1 MEKPR
6 KEAALKTKTLILTI
20 VFLAALVPLAFSQ
33 SKDTGSI
40 QGIVFDQE
48 NVPLPGV
55 TVTLTSPSLMGTRTA
70 VTDTSG
76 LYRFPALPPGMYQV
90 KAQLQGFKTYI
101 QENIRLQTTIR
112 LTIDIIMTQSTV
124 EEEVMVVAQAP
135 TVDTKSTET
144 ASVTLTSEILRNIPY
159 NQFTSNIVN
168 MAPGVTLD
176 EWGDSYGGS
185 AYGAQDGTGIAYSLD
200 GVNVADP
207 EGGTAWVFL
216 DHNIIE
222 EAKVMGVGLPA
233 EYGNFTGVI
242 FNIVTKSGGN
252 KFSGHFEFDFQGEK
266 EDWPHGF
273 WQQDNIDG
281 YLDDY
286 PDLTAPRYAFY
297 DVSAHLG
304 GPIKKDKIWFYQGL
318 QFQHFDDYATGFL
331 GGPRAY
337 DQPHSFTKITA
348 QLSPSTNMIFGFE
361 WDTYNGKNRGAD
373 ITVSPEATRN
383 QKSPEVVGNF
393 SLTHI
398 FSPKTFLDVKAA
410 YFWGYYY
417 LEPKTGRQTY
427 SHFDT
432 DENLLKYNWGTYYL
446 ADRSRFQANV
456 SVTHYAENFITG
468 NHDFKFGV
476 EFERSTCRSRFG
488 YTGEG
493 GPLGPNVYYVD
504 YWSYNQYYG
513 YNIGNYLAYQY
524 EGYDFNS
531 PYTRVEGFVQDA
543 WQITPRI
550 NINAGLR
557 FSQNWGQIEGKG
569 TVYNT
574 NRIAPRVGLTFDLF
588 GDKKTILKAHYGQFT
603 EAMLAAYFNRLS
615 TKWSDYISYYWDLAA
630 AEWVEFERI
639 KQNWK
644 LQDNIKHPY
653 LNQFTVSLEREL
665 FKDASLS
672 VSYIY
677 RDWKNIIGVYDLLAV
692 YEPYTPEDTN
702 YAVYQLVSGNAHLYQ
717 IENIKPGPDRP
728 YYGKKGAYRKYRGLE
743 FLFNKRFSNKWQLML
758 SYIYS
763 VTKGTIDNTWA
774 ADIGWQ
780 AYAGQTK
787 IITGDPNYWINA
799 DGHPTY
805 DPTHMIK
812 IQGTYVLPYDIYF
825 NAYFRG
831 LTGMAWAQRYRT
843 ETLNQG
849 RVTFFTE
856 PRGSNHYP
864 METSLDLRL
873 EKTFLISGKYRLGIM
888 IDCFNLFNADTIRE
902 WGTRIGYDWN
912 PGDYP
917 STDGHELIEI
927 VDPRQ
932 FRLGIRFTF

>member
-1 MEKPR
+1 MT
-6 KEAALKTKTLILTI
+6 ALLLG
-20 VFLAALVPLAFSQ
+20 LVSLAFSQ
-33 SKDTGSI
+33 SKETGSI
-40 QGIVFDQE
+40 QGIVLDQE
-48 NVPLPGV
+48 KVPLPGV
-55 TVTLTSPSLMGTRTA
+55 TVTLSSPNLMGTRTA
-70 VTDTSG
+70 VTDASG
-76 LYRFPALPPGMYQV
+76 LYRFPALPPGTYQV
-90 KAQLQGFKTYI
+90 KAQLQGFKTHI
-101 QENIRLQTTIR
+101 QENIRIQTTMR
-112 LTIDIIMTQSTV
+112 LSIDIIMTQSSV
-124 EEEVMVVAQAP
+124 EEEVTVVAQAP

-144 ASVTLTSEILRNIPY
+144 ASITLSSEILRNIPY
-159 NQFTSNIVN
+159 NQFSSNIVN

-252 KFSGHFEFDFQGEK
+252 QFSGHFEMDFQGQK

-273 WQQDNIDG
+273 WQQDNIDA
-281 YLDDY
+281 YLADY
-286 PDLTAPRYAFY
+286 PDLTAPAYKFY
-297 DVSAHLG
+297 DASIHVG
-304 GPIKKDKIWFYQGL
+304 GPIKKDKVWFYQGL
-318 QFQHFDDYATGFL
+318 QFQHFADYITGFL

-361 WDTYNGKNRGAD
+361 IDSYNGENRGAD
-373 ITVSPEATRN
+373 ITTAPDAVVG

-417 LEPKTGRQTY
+417 LEPKMGRQTY
-427 SHFDT
+427 SHLFQNDNPDFT
-432 DENLLKYNWGTYYL
+432 GQPNGNATQYNASYYYL
-446 ADRSRFQANV
+446 ADRTRFQANA
-456 SVTHYAENFITG
+456 SLTHYAENFITG

-476 EFERSTCRSRFG
+476 EVEHSTCRTRYG
-488 YTGEG
+488 YTGSG
-493 GPLGPNVYYVD
+493 GPLGNYVYYTD
-504 YWSYNQYYG
+504 YWAYG
-513 YNIGNYLAYQY
+513 YTGNYLAYQY
-524 EGYDFNS
+524 EGYDFNA
-531 PYTRVEGFVQDA
+531 PYTRVEAFVQDA
-543 WQITPRI
+543 WQITSRL
-550 NINAGLR
+550 NINAGVR
-557 FSQNWGQIEGKG
+557 FSQNWGQVEGKG

-574 NRIAPRVGLTFDLF
+574 NRIAPRIGLTFDLF

-615 TKWSDYISYYWDLAA
+615 PKWSDKIGYIWDIAA
-630 AEWVEFERI
+630 SEWVEFERI
-639 KQNWK
+639 KQDWK
-644 LQDNIKHPY
+644 IQDNIKHPY

-665 FKDASLS
+665 FKDASVS
-672 VSYIY
+672 VSYIH

-692 YEPYTPEDTN
+692 YEPVDYDVPPLGKKYT
-702 YAVYQLVSGNAHLYQ
+702 VYNLVSGNAHEFM
-717 IENIKPGPDRP
+717 IENIQPGPDRP
-728 YYGKKGAYRKYRGLE
+728 YYGERAYRKYQGLE

-758 SYIYS
+758 SYVYS
-763 VTKGTIDNTWA
+763 ITKGTIDNTWA

-780 AYAGQTK
+780 NYEGQQK
-787 IITGDPNYWINA
+787 IFPGDPNYWINA
-799 DGHPTY
+799 DGHPTF

-831 LTGMAWAQRYRT
+831 ITGMAWAQRFRT
-843 ETLNQG
+843 GTGESLDLYQG
-849 RVTFFTE
+849 RETFFTE
-856 PRGSNHYP
+856 PRGSNHYS

-873 EKTFLISGKYRLGIM
+873 EKTFILSGKYRLGIM
-888 IDCFNLFNADTIRE
+888 IDCFNLFNTNTIRE
-902 WGTRIGYDWN
+902 WGTRIGYDWT

-932 FRLGIRFTF
+932 IRLGIRFTF

>member
-1 MEKPR
+1 
-6 KEAALKTKTLILTI
+6 LKTRAF
-20 VFLAALVPLAFSQ
+20 FLLSALLLGLVPLAFGQ

-40 QGIVFDQE
+40 QGVVLDQE
-48 NVPLPGV
+48 KVPLPGV
-55 TVTLTSPSLMGTRTA
+55 TITLSSPNLMGTRTA
-70 VTDTSG
+70 ITDTAG
-76 LYRFPALPPGMYQV
+76 AYRFPALPPGTYQV
-90 KAQLQGFKTYI
+90 RAQLPGFKTHI

-112 LTIDIIMTQSTV
+112 LTIDIVMTQSTL
-124 EEEVMVVAQAP
+124 EEEVTVVGQAP
-135 TVDTKSTET
+135 TVDIRSAET
-144 ASVTLTSEILRNIPY
+144 ASVTLSSEILRNIPY

-176 EWGDSYGGS
+176 EWADSYGGS

-252 KFSGHFEFDFQGEK
+252 QFSGHLEFDFQGEK
-266 EDWPHGF
+266 KNSPHGF
-273 WQQDNIDG
+273 WQQDNIDA
-281 YLDDY
+281 YLGDY
-286 PDLTAPRYAFY
+286 PGLTAPRYKFY
-297 DVSAHLG
+297 DASVHLG
-304 GPIKKDKIWFYQGL
+304 GPIKKDKIWFFQGL
-318 QFQHFDDYATGFL
+318 QFQHFEDYATGFL

-348 QLSPSTNMIFGFE
+348 QLSPSTNMILGFE
-361 WDTYNGKNRGAD
+361 VDRYNGKNRGASA
-373 ITVSPEATRN
+373 TTSPEAVVN
-383 QKSPEVVGNF
+383 QESPEVVGNF
-393 SLTHI
+393 SLTST
-398 FSPKTFLDVKAA
+398 FSSKTFLDVKAA

-427 SHFDT
+427 SRFDL
-432 DENLLKYNWGTYYL
+432 DENLLLDNSGWYYL
-446 ADRSRFQANV
+446 ADRSRFQANA
-456 SVTHYAENFITG
+456 SLTHYAENFITG
-468 NHDFKFGV
+468 SHDFKFGV
-476 EFERSTCRSRFG
+476 EVERSTCRSRSG

-493 GPLGPNVYYVD
+493 GPLGPHVYYVD
-504 YWSYNQYYG
+504 YWSLNQYYG
-513 YNIGNYLAYQY
+513 YDTGNYLAYQY

-531 PYTRVEGFVQDA
+531 PYTRVEGFAQDA
-543 WQITPRI
+543 WQITPRL

-569 TVYNT
+569 TVYRT
-574 NRIAPRVGLTFDLF
+574 NRIAPRIGLTFDLF
-588 GDKKTILKAHYGQFT
+588 GDKKTIFKAHYGQFT
-603 EAMLAAYFNRLS
+603 EAMLAAYFDRLS
-615 TKWSDYISYYWDLAA
+615 TEWSDYVSYYWDLAA
-630 AEWVEFERI
+630 SEWVEFERI
-639 KQNWK
+639 EQNWR

-677 RDWKNIIGVYDLLAV
+677 RDWKNLIGVYDTLAV
-692 YEPYTPEDTN
+692 YEPYEQSVDLIGQN
-702 YAVYQLVSGNAHLYQ
+702 FSIYNLVSGDAHEFV

-728 YYGKKGAYRKYRGLE
+728 YYGEKGAYRNYQGIE

-763 VTKGTIDNTWA
+763 RTKGTIDNTWA
-774 ADIGWQ
+774 ADLGWQ
-780 AYAGQTK
+780 AFEGQTK
-787 IITGDPNYWINA
+787 TIAGDPNYWINA
-799 DGHPTY
+799 DGHSTY

-812 IQGTYVLPYDIYF
+812 IQGTYVLPFDISF

-831 LTGMAWAQRYRT
+831 ITGMAWAQTFRT
-843 ETLNQG
+843 YLLNQG
-849 RVTFFTE
+849 RLTFFTE
-856 PRGSNHYP
+856 PRGSRHYP
-864 METSLDLRL
+864 MATSLDLRL
-873 EKTFLISGKYRLGIM
+873 EKTFTLAGKYRLGIM
-888 IDCFNLFNADTIRE
+888 IDCFNLFNSDTIMD
-902 WGTRIGYDWN
+902 WGTIIGYDWN
-912 PGDYP
+912 PGTLP
-917 STDGHELIEI
+917 STEGHDLYEI

-932 FRLGIRFTF
+932 VRLGIRLTF